1 MPLFLHYIR
10 YIPPKMLSAEF
21 HFVTAANVRRLC
33 RRAAVHIDA
42 PTRQLENFAERVI
55 IS

>member
-1 MPLFLHYIR
+1 MPLFCFDIYC
-10 YIPPKMLSAEF
+10 IPPKMLSAEF

-42 PTRQLENFAERVI
+42 STR
-55 IS
+55 